1 MVQDGDTHNYA
12 EYGMG
17 EITEKEDERVTC
29 IRKIPEKNQL
39 ATIIHTDESAI
50 FFAPYI

>member
-1 MVQDGDTHNYA
+1 MVQDGNTHNDA

-29 IRKIPEKNQL
+29 IGKIPKKSNL
-39 ATIIHTDESAI
+39 
-50 FFAPYI
+50 PR